1 MKSNWF
7 LEGIIG
13 VLYISL
19 GAVVIFVSYRLFQKY
34 FRTGRKSNAIYFK
47 PDPLKQRLIIG
58 HFESYVE
65 LEEPMD
71 VKIYLADL
79 NGEEKHLIIEKK
91 FKKGLTPIT
100 FESNQYEDGEYF
112 YTIISNDMKSEK
124 KIKLQ
129 NH

>member
-1 MKSNWF
+1 MESNWF
-7 LEGIIG
+7 LDGILG
-13 VLYISL
+13 VLYITL
-19 GAVVIFVSYRLFQKY
+19 GIIVVYISYRLFQKY
-34 FRTGRKSNAIYFK
+34 FKTGRKSKAIYFK

-58 HFESYVE
+58 HFESYIE
-65 LEEPMD
+65 LEEAMN

-79 NGEEKHLIIEKK
+79 KGVEKYVIIDKE
-91 FKKGLTPIT
+91 FKKGLTPIS